1 MCGIGGILTNYKF
14 DSRSE
19 AEQMASALHHRGPD
33 NTGFWYSDKL
43 VLLHTRLSII
53 DLSDSGNQPMLDLSG
68 RYIIVFNGEIYNYQE
83 IKETLTK
90 SGIKFKGQTDSE
102 VLLESYKYWGADC
115 LMHLNGMFAFAVWD
129 TVNSTLFLARDR
141 FGEKPLFYTLQRTRF
156 YFASE
161 IKAFWAAGI
170 RTSFNHQR
178 WKNYSNW
185 ELQFKDSPSETFYD
199 DIFQLEPG
207 CYATVTPDLKVVK
220 TRYYDPGFKIQSI
233 GKEQAAAQFRELLA
247 DSIKL
252 RMRSDVKIGS
262 SLSGG
267 LDSSSI
273 VALLSG
279 MITVPMETFSA
290 RFNNFQKDEGKYIEI
305 IGNSFRNINLNY
317 TWPAGNE
324 FAEDFDKIIYT
335 QEEPFKS
342 SSIYAQ
348 WRVMELASRK
358 GIKVLLDG
366 QGADE
371 ILAGYLHYY
380 RTYINCLFLNGK
392 IYKAIKEQK
401 QFNTLRNP
409 KPAASGS
416 SYFYHFIKILRSFR
430 LQKNCM
436 PSLRDALYKDTFKG
450 GLHTLLRYADR
461 NSMAHSREVR
471 LPFLDHRLVEFVFSL
486 PDEMILKDGW
496 TKLILR
502 ESMDQILP
510 SEITWR
516 VDKIGYETPQSDWI
530 DRILSRRD
538 VQLVDEYLTDNHLE
552 KLSSKLSIWDK
563 LMVSKFG
570 VKSTAMY
577 HSI

>member
-1 MCGIGGILTNYKF
+1 
-14 DSRSE
+14 
-19 AEQMASALHHRGPD
+19 
-33 NTGFWYSDKL
+33 
-43 VLLHTRLSII
+43 
-53 DLSDSGNQPMLDLSG
+53 
-68 RYIIVFNGEIYNYQE
+68 
-83 IKETLTK
+83 
-90 SGIKFKGQTDSE
+90 
-102 VLLESYKYWGADC
+102 
-115 LMHLNGMFAFAVWD
+115 MFAFAVWD

-141 FGEKPLFYTLQRTRF
+141 FGEKPLFYTLQRSRF

-199 DIFQLEPG
+199 DIFQLEQG

-371 ILAGYLHYY
+371 LLAGYLHYY
-380 RTYINCLFLNGK
+380 RTYINYLFLNGK
-392 IYKAIKEQK
+392 IPKAIKEQK

-409 KPAASGS
+409 KPAASGY

-430 LQKNCM
+430 LQKNCI

-486 PDEMILKDGW
+486 SDEMILKDGW

-510 SEITWR
+510 SEITER

-530 DRILSRRD
+530 DKILSRRD

-563 LMVSKFG
+563 FMVSKFG